1 MASKLYQ
8 PLSIKG
14 WTVLVTGVPCKLSG
28 GVFTAKVLD
37 CSAAVHAYTNV
48 WLHHTSPYAFCVAGA
63 SAGIGLAAA
72 RRFAEAGT
80 KLVLVAR
87 RLERL
92 EALKEE
98 LQTQYNVRSSGLSVP
113 CQLLP
118 QCWPSMSGARCSGS
132 SE

>member
-1 MASKLYQ
+1 
-8 PLSIKG
+8 
-14 WTVLVTGVPCKLSG
+14 
-28 GVFTAKVLD
+28 VFTARVLD
-37 CSAAVHAYTNV
+37 CSAAAHAHYLLTT
-48 WLHHTSPYAFCVAGA
+48 LHKSVRFRTAGA

-98 LQTQYNVRSSGLSVP
+98 LQTQYNVCSSVPSVP

-118 QCWPSMSGARCSGS
+118 QC
-132 SE
+132 